1 MSFFFLLSFISNFLI
16 NVKNST
22 QLTEEENEN
31 NNESS
36 AENLINDI
44 SNENSS
50 QSLNEILL
58 QYKEIKYIS
67 NLTGIQPKYML
78 YFISSIFIII
88 IINFFSKAFTLFV
101 GVIYPVRCSIKE
113 LRARNKEGIQKWLEY
128 WVVFFLFFNIETL
141 LGNILKKIPMYLF
154 YKVVFLLVLFLPW
167 YNGVHYIYNSILREW
182 FLYYEKTL
190 YRFSLRLKKRISKQ
204 LYTE

>member
-1 MSFFFLLSFISNFLI
+1 MSFSFLSSFISNFLT

-44 SNENSS
+44 SNE
-50 QSLNEILL
+50 ILL

-67 NLTGIQPKYML
+67 NLTGLQPKYML

-128 WVVFFLFFNIETL
+128 WVVFFLFFNI
-141 LGNILKKIPMYLF
+141 LF
-154 YKVVFLLVLFLPW
+154 FLF
-167 YNGVHYIYNSILREW
+167 
-182 FLYYEKTL
+182 F
-190 YRFSLRLKKRISKQ
+190 
-204 LYTE
+204 